1 MKAVWLLVLPFFY
14 FAIPAVTVLVVGAVM
29 GGAGLAIRAWA
40 AGSIRKR
47 RELATGGPYAYTRNP
62 LYAGSF
68 MLGLGVT
75 VAGGRWVF
83 VALFLVFFLSVYFV
97 TALREAR
104 DLEER
109 FGDAYRAYAAHVPRF
124 VPRLKA
130 YPAGEEGD
138 VSGGF
143 SWAQYR
149 RNREWEAGLGAL
161 AGYGLLV
168 LKMTLLG

>member
-14 FAIPAVTVLVVGAVM
+14 FAAPEGPVLAVGAAS
-29 GGAGLAIRAWA
+29 GAMGLAIRAWA
-40 AGSIRKR
+40 AGSICKD

-62 LYAGSF
+62 LYLGSF
-68 MLGLGVT
+68 ILGTGVT

-83 VALFLVFFLSVYFV
+83 VALFLVFFLSVYRA

-104 DLEER
+104 DLEDR
-109 FGDAYRAYAAHVPRF
+109 FGDAYRVYAAHVPRF
-124 VPRLKA
+124 LPRLSA
-130 YPAGEEGD
+130 YRSGED
-138 VSGGF
+138 SPFSGGF
-143 SWAQYR
+143 SLAQYG

-161 AGYGLLV
+161 AGFGFLA